1 MGKNRV
7 GAMSAFPLRF
17 LLIGLTAGVLS
28 GLFGIGGGVVIVP
41 ALVFIGGLAPE
52 AATGTSLASLLL
64 PVGALGALRYWQS
77 GHVRVAA
84 ALWIAAGLAVGAW
97 GGASMALSMDPRQL
111 QRAFAVF
118 LVAVAVHLWVAA

>member
-1 MGKNRV
+1 
-7 GAMSAFPLRF
+7 MSPLRF

-41 ALVFIGGLAPE
+41 ALVFVAGLSPE

-64 PVGALGALRYWQS
+64 PVGALGAMRYWQS
-77 GHVRVAA
+77 GHVRVEA

-97 GGASMALSMDPRQL
+97 GGASLALSLDPRQM
-111 QRAFAVF
+111 QRAFSVF
-118 LVAVAVHLWVAA
+118 LVAVAVHLWVSA